1 MIEQEEYSRGLV
13 LDCLIAQRA
22 YLLQNDPVCVKD
34 EFKTE
39 EEYTEWL
46 HTLTYEQLIK
56 ETETDDDFPLSEF
69 IYAYSE

>member
-46 HTLTYEQLIK
+46 HTLTYE
-56 ETETDDDFPLSEF
+56 
-69 IYAYSE
+69 